1 MQLRSSVANS
11 CAAYPTSLT
20 TVYALTN
27 ILFVGFR
34 KEKRSITQMKEKK
47 GNGEDTKAFLLYP
60 TIFRN
65 TKGHKDSLLCV
76 PHRSIMW
83 VYTDSM

>member
-1 MQLRSSVANS
+1 
-11 CAAYPTSLT
+11 
-20 TVYALTN
+20 
-27 ILFVGFR
+27 
-34 KEKRSITQMKEKK
+34 MKEKK

-65 TKGHKDSLLCV
+65 TRDTRIHSHV

>member
-47 GNGEDTKAFLLYP
+47 GNGEDTETFLFFP
-60 TIFRN
+60 TICRN
-65 TKGHKDSLLCV
+65 TWDTRIHSYV
-76 PHRSIMW
+76 PHLSIMW

>member
-20 TVYALTN
+20 TVSALTN

-65 TKGHKDSLLCV
+65 TRDTRIHSYV